1 MLKCKKRRQVQRLE
15 TTICEAE
22 AMALQGTLPPAGWA
36 WVTES
41 RLVFIAK
48 KGSKTPR
55 PIRVGEIW
63 RRLISKHLLF
73 RFETKIRKV
82 MVNASQF
89 GVSMPGG
96 PEALIH
102 TRDAM
107 EAAIKSN
114 PDGDVWACIDVDFRN
129 AYPSL
134 LHDSIDAA
142 MNARMP
148 ELQPWSKWCQDNCG
162 TVHLPSGGKYHAKR
176 GAQT

>member
-1 MLKCKKRRQVQRLE
+1 
-15 TTICEAE
+15 
-22 AMALQGTLPPAGWA
+22 
-36 WVTES
+36 
-41 RLVFIAK
+41 
-48 KGSKTPR
+48 
-55 PIRVGEIW
+55 
-63 RRLISKHLLF
+63 
-73 RFETKIRKV
+73 

-96 PEALIH
+96 TEALIH

-142 MNARMP
+142 MKARMP

-162 TVHLPSGGKYHAKR
+162 AVHLPSGGKYHAKR
-176 GAQT
+176 GAEQGDPIASLQCGCTIADVVDEAMADMRSHKPSGQKLSCFGFWFADDGQYFCKPADVDLFL